1 MEIESKILTIIA
13 LIVVAMFIVS
23 YAFADSRCTTWCD
36 DYGCYTTC
44 RDI

>member
-1 MEIESKILTIIA
+1 MTVESKTLTVIAIIFVA
-13 LIVVAMFIVS
+13 LYFMT